1 MAVRRAMS
9 PSAWTLLIAALFTA
23 LTPGCRPT
31 GEDRGA
37 DVSSDPIAEWRERWT
52 PEIAPPSAQSPDAGS
67 ASDAAIAARQHL
79 GAGDEAG
86 AREILDQAAQAHAQD
101 AGALARLGEAYLD
114 LDPARGQELLRA
126 AIERDGRNAAYR
138 MALADSLEETGQSE
152 AALAEL
158 QAGIEAIP
166 DSRDLRLAY
175 ATALIRVGDAE
186 TAERVLTEPGDL
198 WTRVPAETW
207 ERIARVEA
215 AGTEQGLGNARRLID
230 QALGQIAR
238 RHRLLASAAVLQGDL
253 ARAAEEYRLS
263 VEARRNGAAQLRL
276 ADLRVALGE
285 ETKAKE
291 AYLGIPPQPARLARA
306 RLKRWDEVGFTAFS
320 AEMKQFITAHPQE
333 YTALREPPEWPPHR

>member
-1 MAVRRAMS
+1 MAARRALS
-9 PSAWTLLIAALFTA
+9 PPVWTLLIVALFTA

-31 GEDRGA
+31 GEGRLS
-37 DVSSDPIAEWRERWT
+37 DVSGDPITEWRERWT
-52 PEIAPPSAQSPDAGS
+52 PEIAPLSAQSPDAGS

-86 AREILDQAAQAHAQD
+86 AREILEQAAQVHAQD
-101 AGALARLGEAYLD
+101 AAALARLGEAYLD

-126 AIERDGRNAAYR
+126 AIEGDACNAAYR

-158 QAGIEAIP
+158 QAGIEVIP

-175 ATALIRVGDAE
+175 ATALIRGGDAE

-207 ERIARVEA
+207 DRIARIEP
-215 AGTEQGLGNARRLID
+215 AGTEQGLSNARQLID
-230 QALGQIAR
+230 QTLGQIAR
-238 RHRLLASAAVLQGDL
+238 RRRLLASAAVLQGDL

-263 VEARRNGAAQLRL
+263 VEARHNGAAQLRL

-291 AYLGIPPQPARLARA
+291 AYLGIPPRQARPARA
-306 RLKRWDEVGFTAFS
+306 RLKRWDEVGFAAFS

-333 YTALREPPEWPPHR
+333 YTALGEPPEWPPPR